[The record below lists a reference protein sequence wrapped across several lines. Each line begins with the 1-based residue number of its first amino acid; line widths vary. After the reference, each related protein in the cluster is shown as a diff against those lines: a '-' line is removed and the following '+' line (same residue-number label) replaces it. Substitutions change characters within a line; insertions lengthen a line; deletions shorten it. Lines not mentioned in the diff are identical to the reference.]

1 MVVKTLTSPPRHAA
15 SLAEWTEADYEALF
29 DRATWLESQPRDVVA
44 RMAPGLLVGTAFYQ
58 NSTRTRL
65 SFEAAAHRIGGSAI
79 GFADVTT
86 TRAGDFYRESLD
98 DTVRVLGSYV
108 DVLVLRHTDDDA
120 AEQALQ
126 VSPVP
131 VISAGTGDREHP
143 TQVML
148 DLWTIRQELGTLHG
162 TTIGYLGDPG
172 CRVARSLVYALNAFG
187 AAGLVFLTPDGATL
201 PQDVADLIDESGLPR
216 RHVETSEE
224 LLRLSDAVCAIPFEL
239 SDFHQGAVRDHGRGA
254 VLDER
259 FVLSSRLLR
268 TVGVD
273 VPVTHTGPRGPELPP
288 ETDELANTHYFDGV
302 GRGVTLRAA
311 LLSGLA

>member
-1 MVVKTLTSPPRHAA
+1 MVVRTLASRPRHAA

-29 DRATWLESQPRDVVA
+29 DRAAWLEAQPRDVVS

-86 TRAGDFYRESLD
+86 TRAGDFYRETLD
-98 DTVRVLGSYV
+98 DTVRVLGCYV

-120 AEQALQ
+120 ARQALQ

-131 VISAGTGDREHP
+131 VISAGTGEREHP

-148 DLWTIRQELGTLHG
+148 DLWTIRRELGTLRG
-162 TTIGYLGDPG
+162 AAIGYLGDPG
-172 CRVARSLVYALNAFG
+172 CRVARSLVYALRAFG
-187 AAGLVFLTPDGATL
+187 AEGLVFLAPDDATL
-201 PQDVADLIDESGLPR
+201 PEDVADLIDESGLSR

-224 LLRLSDAVCAIPFEL
+224 LLRVSDAVCAIPFEL
-239 SDFHQGAVRDHGRGA
+239 SDFHRGAVRDHGRGEA
-254 VLDER
+254 LDER
-259 FVLSSRLLR
+259 FVLSPRLLR
-268 TVGVD
+268 TVGAD

-288 ETDELANTHYFDGV
+288 ETDDLPNTHYFDGV
-302 GRGVTLRAA
+302 RRGVTLRTA
-311 LLSGLA
+311 LLSQLA

>member
-1 MVVKTLTSPPRHAA
+1 MRTLTSPPRHAA
-15 SLAEWTEADYEALF
+15 SLAEWTEDDYEALF
-29 DRATWLESQPRDVVA
+29 ERATWLESQPRDVA
-44 RMAPGLLVGTAFYQ
+44 SRLAPGLLVGTAFYQ

-86 TRAGDFYRESLD
+86 TRAGDFYRETLE

-108 DVLVLRHTDDDA
+108 DVLVLRHTDDAA

-148 DLWTIRQELGTLHG
+148 DLWTLRQELGSLRG
-162 TTIGYLGDPG
+162 ATIGYLGDPG
-172 CRVARSLVYALNAFG
+172 CRVARSLVYALDALR
-187 AAGLVFLTPDGATL
+187 AEGLVFLAPEGATL
-201 PQDVADLIDESGLPR
+201 PKDVADLIDERGLLR
-216 RHVETSEE
+216 RHVETGEE

-254 VLDER
+254 SLDER
-259 FVLSSRLLR
+259 YVLSARLLR
-268 TVGVD
+268 TVGAD

-288 ETDELANTHYFDGV
+288 ETHELANTHYFDGV

-311 LLSGLA
+311 LLAGLT